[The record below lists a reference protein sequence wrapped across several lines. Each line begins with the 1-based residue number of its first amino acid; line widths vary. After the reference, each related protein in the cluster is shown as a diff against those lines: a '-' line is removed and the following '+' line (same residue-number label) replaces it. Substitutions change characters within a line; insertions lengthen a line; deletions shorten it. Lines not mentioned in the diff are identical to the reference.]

1 MFFILCDVLKPD
13 QYTEALFEL
22 QSFGL
27 KNEFFLED
35 HDKKQIQIGGFI
47 STIPKNLTHSL
58 AKVLEESIDW
68 ENQSK
73 VHSPYYSK
81 GFIKIDLT
89 KFYPHPLRTPLLLN
103 PGAGFGDV
111 SHETTKLMLKS
122 MGKYVEDK
130 VVIDVGSGNGVLSLA
145 SFLMKA
151 NKVIGVEIDPEALNH
166 SKKNRSLNKLNK
178 HNVDLKKALSLTD
191 LSIKDSTVL
200 MNMTLQEQSYIMEKN
215 PSLMNNCKTFISSG
229 ILDSQISKYK
239 KLIKKFDLKL
249 LEINHI
255 GEWYS
260 FIFIR

>member
-1 MFFILCDVLKPD
+1 MFFILCDVLNSNH
-13 QYTEALFEL
+13 YAEALFEL
-22 QSFGL
+22 RSSGL
-27 KNEFFLED
+27 KDEFFLED

-47 STIPKNLTHSL
+47 PSIPKNLTHSL

-73 VHSPYYSK
+73 VHSPYYSE
-81 GFIKIDLT
+81 GFIRIDLT

-103 PGAGFGDV
+103 PGVGFGDV

-122 MGKYVEDK
+122 MGKYIEDK
-130 VVIDVGSGNGVLSLA
+130 VVIDVGSGNGILSLA

-151 NKVIGVEIDPEALNH
+151 KQVTGVEIDPEALNH
-166 SKKNRSLNKLNK
+166 SKKNRSLNRLSKSE
-178 HNVDLKKALSLTD
+178 VDLKKNLSPLD

-200 MNMTLQEQSYIMEKN
+200 MNMTFQEQSYIMEKN
-215 PSLMNNCKTFISSG
+215 PSLMTNCKIFISSG

-239 KLIKKFDLKL
+239 KLVEKFQLKL
-249 LEINHI
+249 LETDHI

-260 FIFIR
+260 SIFIR